1 MTERPSCIGC
11 GESAPDTNTN
21 YTLIST
27 DFGWRL
33 MRRTLPNGEKVAE
46 WRCPNCWRAHKAAG
60 HPAAGPVR
68 RSNIPGALRGKP

>member
-1 MTERPSCIGC
+1 MSERPNCVGC
-11 GESAPDTNTN
+11 GESAPETNTN

-33 MRRTLPNGEKVAE
+33 MRRTLPTGEKVAE

-60 HPAAGPVR
+60 TPPASRASHPPAP
-68 RSNIPGALRGKP
+68 LRGKP